1 MFFTFRAVNCPAPPD
16 PLTIMKRPAG
26 LAVYKFFKAA
36 REHVE
41 MVLCLLFVSDCN
53 IGTAPNSHNSS

>member
-1 MFFTFRAVNCPAPPD
+1 
-16 PLTIMKRPAG
+16 MKRPAG

-36 REHVE
+36 REQVE

-53 IGTAPNSHNSS
+53 MGTAPNSHNSS